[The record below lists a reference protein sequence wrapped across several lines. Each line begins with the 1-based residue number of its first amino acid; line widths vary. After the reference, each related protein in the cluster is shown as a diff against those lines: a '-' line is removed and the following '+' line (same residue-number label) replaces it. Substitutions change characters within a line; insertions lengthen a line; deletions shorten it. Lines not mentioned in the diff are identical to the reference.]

1 MLQVPYT
8 LETNDIVVHA
18 VQHLPS
24 DAFMRRCIDQFDR
37 LYQDGQANARV
48 MAISLHPYLTG
59 VPHRIGWFEKALD
72 HILSHDGV
80 ACMKGCEIADWYRGA
95 TGSGA

>member
-1 MLQVPYT
+1 
-8 LETNDIVVHA
+8 
-18 VQHLPS
+18 
-24 DAFMRRCIDQFDR
+24 
-37 LYQDGQANARV
+37 

-72 HILSHDGV
+72 HILAHDGV
-80 ACMKGCEIADWYRGA
+80 AWMKGCEIADWYRGA